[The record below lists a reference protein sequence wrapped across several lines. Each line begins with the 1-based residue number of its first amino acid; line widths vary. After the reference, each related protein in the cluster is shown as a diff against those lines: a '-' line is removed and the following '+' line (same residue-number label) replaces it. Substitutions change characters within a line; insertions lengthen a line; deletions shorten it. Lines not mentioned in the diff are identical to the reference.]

1 MLINK
6 CPETLIVLFHRM
18 KFWRNIKV
26 GVTKSSSVWWLASLF
41 LAGAVLQKCSSLE
54 FQSPFIPPSEGF
66 LRCENCVKFPRFV
79 ADWHKTKIPSIRIH
93 FCMKTHIFLSSFAY
107 RLHVSGGIRFA
118 VLVWL
123 DEKGGFSKRL
133 RQCVGKY
140 MAVKCGYSPQTWYC
154 HVFSLY
160 CVFVWS
166 RIFLKTG
173 RKISVFKQK
182 GMGEDGTQV
191 SFLIN
196 KRTNRTSNSVH
207 R

>member
-1 MLINK
+1 M
-6 CPETLIVLFHRM
+6 
-18 KFWRNIKV
+18 
-26 GVTKSSSVWWLASLF
+26 
-41 LAGAVLQKCSSLE
+41 LQKCSSLE

-79 ADWHKTKIPSIRIH
+79 VDWHKIKIPSIRIH
-93 FCMKTHIFLSSFAY
+93 FCMKTDIFLSSLAY
-107 RLHVSGGIRFA
+107 RLHVSVS

-140 MAVKCGYSPQTWYC
+140 MASKCGYSPQTWYC

-182 GMGEDGTQV
+182 GMGEDGAQV

-196 KRTNRTSNSVH
+196 KRTHRTSNSVH